1 MRRWEL
7 LTILTSQP
15 LLSVDAVE
23 RVGLRSILEDQNV
36 NLQPEG
42 IHPSVAAEGQAPR
55 SSHSGAIA
63 AVIIIVLV
71 LVVVLYLFS
80 TGAFTPNS
88 PNSIGNPTQHVTVTA
103 INYQFT
109 GASCTGWSDF
119 SDSGPTVNAGQ
130 QFSDSFSLHNG
141 AILGTCTAQSVSVS
155 TSGFSVISSNAPL
168 TVNAGS
174 SQTLSITYGTP
185 STSFN
190 GAITVV
196 ISVTTAI

>member
-1 MRRWEL
+1 MA
-7 LTILTSQP
+7 TGGSP
-15 LLSVDAVE
+15 
-23 RVGLRSILEDQNV
+23 
-36 NLQPEG
+36 
-42 IHPSVAAEGQAPR
+42 PR
-55 SSHSGAIA
+55 GSHSGAIA
-63 AVIIIVLV
+63 AVVVIVLV
-71 LVVVLYLFS
+71 LVVILYLFS

-119 SDSGPTVNAGQ
+119 SDTGPTVNAGQ
-130 QFSDSFSLHNG
+130 PFTDSISLHNG

-155 TSGFSVISSNAPL
+155 TSGFSVINANTPL

-185 STSFN
+185 SSSFN

-196 ISVTTAI
+196 ISVTTAF